1 VDAYRNAPE
10 LLMPEPELQPTLTAP
25 AHSPL
30 PPHPP
35 YQLTSIHAIIR
46 DGILFLTFSAAD
58 KFPRLNRWALTQ
70 IRYYMSILEKNSD
83 LRGAIITGT
92 EKCFAAGAELAEVS
106 VLTADQAF
114 AFAKLG
120 RATMKSIEKNS
131 KPVIAAIRG
140 YCMGGGLDLAL
151 ACHIRIAT
159 PDAALAHRGAT
170 LGLVT
175 GWGGTQRMPRI
186 LGPRGKSIAIEVMAS
201 GRFINAPE
209 AYALK
214 LISKIIPPESLQQE
228 ALSYTTPRTNSAPN
242 Q

>member
-1 VDAYRNAPE
+1 MPPE
-10 LLMPEPELQPTLTAP
+10 QVQHTLIAP

-35 YQLTSIHAIIR
+35 YQLTSIHAINR
-46 DGILFLTFSAAD
+46 EGVLFLEFSAAD
-58 KFPRLNRWALTQ
+58 KFPRLNRWALSQ
-70 IRYYMSILEKNSD
+70 IRYYMSVLLKDSN
-83 LRGAIITGT
+83 LRAAIITGT
-92 EKCFAAGAELAEVS
+92 DKCFAAGAELAEVS

-114 AFAKLG
+114 NFAKLG
-120 RATMKSIEKNS
+120 RATMKSIES
-131 KPVIAAIRG
+131 SPKPVIAAIRG
-140 YCMGGGLDLAL
+140 YCMGGGFDLAM

-170 LGLVT
+170 LGIMT

-186 LGPRGKSIAIEVMAS
+186 LGPRGKSIAMELMES

-214 LISKIIPPESLQQE
+214 LISKIVPAESLLQE
-228 ALSYTTPRTNSAPN
+228 SLTYTTPTLANAAHLGV
-242 Q
+242 

>member
-1 VDAYRNAPE
+1 
-10 LLMPEPELQPTLTAP
+10 MPEPIVPEPQPQPTLTAP

-35 YQLTSIHAIIR
+35 YQLTSIHVIIR
-46 DGILFLTFSAAD
+46 DGILFLEFSAAD
-58 KFPRLNRWALTQ
+58 RFPRLNRWALTQ
-70 IRYYMSILEKNSD
+70 IRYYMSILAKSSD
-83 LRGAIITGT
+83 LRAAIISGT

-114 AFAKLG
+114 NFAKLG
-120 RATMKSIEKNS
+120 RATMKSIEKS
-131 KPVIAAIRG
+131 PKPVIAAIRG
-140 YCMGGGLDLAL
+140 YCMGGGLDLAM

-170 LGLVT
+170 LGIMT

-186 LGPRGKSIAIEVMAS
+186 LGPRGKSIAMEVMAS

-209 AYALK
+209 AHALN
-214 LISKIIPPESLQQE
+214 LISRIVPAETLQSE
-228 ALSYTTPRTNSAPN
+228 ALTYTTRANVATTL
-242 Q
+242 

>member
-1 VDAYRNAPE
+1 VPPE
-10 LLMPEPELQPTLTAP
+10 QVQHTLIAP

-35 YQLTSIHAIIR
+35 YQLTSIHAINR
-46 DGILFLTFSAAD
+46 EGVLFLEFSAAD
-58 KFPRLNRWALTQ
+58 KFPRLNRWALSQ
-70 IRYYMSILEKNSD
+70 IRYYMSVLLKDSN
-83 LRGAIITGT
+83 LRAAIITGT
-92 EKCFAAGAELAEVS
+92 DKCFAAGAELAEVS

-114 AFAKLG
+114 NFAKLG
-120 RATMKSIEKNS
+120 RATMKSIES
-131 KPVIAAIRG
+131 SPKPVIAAIRG
-140 YCMGGGLDLAL
+140 YCMGGGFDLAM

-170 LGLVT
+170 LGIMT

-186 LGPRGKSIAIEVMAS
+186 LGPRGKSIAMELMES

-214 LISKIIPPESLQQE
+214 LISKIVPAESLLQE
-228 ALSYTTPRTNSAPN
+228 SLTYTTPTLANAAHLGV
-242 Q
+242 